1 MRSKQAL
8 QDSFALALNNSLL
21 LRYPEAPS
29 AAFFAK
35 EFNRR
40 APTRPISQES
50 ARRWL
55 RGLAIPEL
63 DKLLVLRSWLSLDL
77 NALAQS
83 SIDLREDK
91 EAAVE
96 TQLLEQQKVFVETT
110 RTIKGSLELLMKEVE
125 HVEHN
130 LKPKKRGMTK

>member
-8 QDSFALALNNSLL
+8 QDSFASALADSLL
-21 LRYPEAPS
+21 LRYQEVPS

-77 NALAQS
+77 NALAQPNS
-83 SIDLREDK
+83 GTPEDNDIDG
-91 EAAVE
+91 E
-96 TQLLEQQKVFVETT
+96 TQLLEQQKAFVETT
-110 RTIKGSLELLMKEVE
+110 KTIKGSLELLMKEVE
-125 HVEHN
+125 HLELN
-130 LKPKKRGMTK
+130 LMPRKRGVTK

>member
-1 MRSKQAL
+1 MHSKQSL
-8 QDSFALALNNSLL
+8 QESFAIALTDGLL
-21 LRYPEAPS
+21 LRYQEVPS

-77 NALAQS
+77 NALAQPNIGLPEDND
-83 SIDLREDK
+83 ID
-91 EAAVE
+91 AE

-110 RTIKGSLELLMKEVE
+110 KTIKGSLELLMKEIE
-125 HVEHN
+125 HLERN
-130 LKPKKRGMTK
+130 LKPKIVS

>member
-8 QDSFALALNNSLL
+8 QDSFALALNDSLL
-21 LRYPEAPS
+21 LRYPEVPS

-77 NALAQS
+77 NALAQPNS
-83 SIDLREDK
+83 GSPEDNDID
-91 EAAVE
+91 VE

-110 RTIKGSLELLMKEVE
+110 KTIKGSLELLMKEVE
-125 HVEHN
+125 HLELN
-130 LKPKKRGMTK
+130 CKPRKRGVTK